1 MPPSEPSPTTR
12 ATRLARPGADSAISV
27 AMPSRAS
34 TSARKRAPAISLPG
48 GFVVSIARYRRSSAT
63 FSSPRAAQ
71 SIIVLSCG
79 RLARGRGRPADVHV
93 RAGGHAGLGG
103 AEREKR
109 DRARAQELHER
120 AALGAVGVHRD
131 VERLVVIEAEAV
143 VHRRLPARTDRQ
155 WTMEALGEEALERG
169 KLGQG
174 PRRAAVVTDERG
186 ARAHLA
192 RRRGRQG
199 RQLAGRLGL
208 RRDHLRLA
216 HGGAR
221 ALGVVARG
229 GQRALGA
236 LDLGGRHQSLGD
248 EHTSELQ
255 SLTNLVC
262 RLLLEKKKPRFYRP
276 RMLTIVGLSMMCRR
290 MAGPWQ

>member
-103 AEREKR
+103 AEREER

-143 VHRRLPARTDRQ
+143 VHRRLPARPDRQ
-155 WTMEALGEEALERG
+155 RAMEPPGEEPPEPG
-169 KLGQG
+169 KPGPA
-174 PRRAAVVTDERG
+174 PRRPAVATAEPR

-192 RRRGRQG
+192 RPPGAQRR
-199 RQLAGRLGL
+199 
-208 RRDHLRLA
+208 
-216 HGGAR
+216 
-221 ALGVVARG
+221 
-229 GQRALGA
+229 
-236 LDLGGRHQSLGD
+236 
-248 EHTSELQ
+248 
-255 SLTNLVC
+255 
-262 RLLLEKKKPRFYRP
+262 P
-276 RMLTIVGLSMMCRR
+276 
-290 MAGPWQ
+290 